1 MILTIKYK
9 WLMKKTVVLFSLLCL
24 LFATK
29 AQSLTGKVFQVGER
43 GDTTAM
49 QYATVQWLRTN
60 IGTQTDADGKFT
72 IPRTKT
78 DSLVIFFPTF
88 LPDTMVIPRGQDHI
102 TVFLNTAHTL
112 GEVSIVA
119 RDGSYISVQPIYTQ
133 IIGTEGL
140 RRAACCNLAESFES
154 SVAIDSEFPDAVS
167 GARQISMLGLA
178 GTYSQILLEN
188 VPYIRMLSHQFGLGF
203 IPGSWM
209 ESISLSKGT
218 SSVVNGFEAITGQ
231 INIDYKKPESNLE
244 RFFMNFYANS
254 MGKGELAMNTRIPV
268 GKNEKVSTNFLLFLA
283 DQFFKMD
290 MNHDGFM
297 DAPRSR
303 QVNFMNRWDYKSP
316 VVEGRTMVDF
326 VWDNRF
332 GGQMGFTPS
341 SFEYRYSDPYGF
353 ISDNKR
359 MDVITKN
366 GFLLKGEHESI
377 GTILSFTGHWLDS
390 RYGNGALYSGDQ
402 YSVYANVLY
411 SNKFGANE
419 RHKLTAGAS
428 LQYDCLNEL
437 YEDGLALYCYY
448 RPHHHDLIP
457 GVFAEY
463 AYILDPKLVVTA
475 GMRLDYNRVR
485 DRHESLIWIHD
496 SQLFWTPRVHLK
508 WQATKDLSLRAS
520 AGKGYRNAHFFAE
533 NQSLLLSSRKIYF
546 DGNERPEEAWNAGAS
561 LVWQFNMPGGKAT
574 LAVDYFYTYFV
585 QQMIVDLDQD
595 VHAVHYYALNGEY
608 NGYHNRSRSH
618 SAQVELTLKP
628 LQRFEILLAYRYNDV
643 RYMRNGVMRQKDM
656 MSPHKALVNLNYS
669 TPYDKWKFNLN
680 FQIYGPMPLPNTQS
694 NPEPYRRPD
703 VSKPYCLFNAQ
714 ITKKFRKWEIY
725 AGGENLLNVKQKD
738 PIVQAEN
745 PFGEYFD
752 ATMVYKPVT
761 GIMGYVGVRVILK

>member
-1 MILTIKYK
+1 MRR
-9 WLMKKTVVLFSLLCL
+9 VVLLGVLFVLFGLCS
-24 LFATK
+24 
-29 AQSLTGKVFQVGER
+29 AQSTLTGKVFQVSEN
-43 GDTTAM
+43 GDTVSVAN
-49 QYATVQWLRTN
+49 AAVQWLHTS
-60 IGTQTDADGKFT
+60 IGAHTGVDGKFT
-72 IPRTKT
+72 LNRTKT
-78 DSLVIFFPTF
+78 DTLVISFPTF
-88 LPDTMVIPRGQDHI
+88 VPDTVVIPRGQNYI
-102 TVFLNTAHTL
+102 TVFLTTAHNL
-112 GEVSIVA
+112 NEVSIVA
-119 RDGSYISVQPIYTQ
+119 RDGSYISVQPILTQ

-188 VPYIRMLSHQFGLGF
+188 VPYIRLLSHQFGLGF
-203 IPGSWM
+203 VPGSWM

-268 GKNEKVSTNFLLFLA
+268 GKDEKVSTNFLVFLA
-283 DQFFKMD
+283 DQFLKTD

-297 DAPRSR
+297 DVPRSR
-303 QVNFMNRWDYKSP
+303 QVNVMNRWDYKAP
-316 VVEGRTMVDF
+316 IVEGRTMLDF

-332 GGQMGFTPS
+332 GGQMNFDPNSNLLHLVYGFTA
-341 SFEYRYSDPYGF
+341 
-353 ISDNKR
+353 DNKR
-359 MDVITKN
+359 VDFITKN
-366 GFLLKGEHESI
+366 GFLLNGEHESI
-377 GTILSFTGHWLDS
+377 GTIVSYTGHWLTS
-390 RYGNGALYSGDQ
+390 SYGLGGFYDGSQ
-402 YSVYANVLY
+402 HSVYANVMY

-428 LQYDCLNEL
+428 LQFDCLNEL
-437 YEDGLALYCYY
+437 YEDRADLYYFD

-463 AYILDPKLVVTA
+463 AYIIDPKLVVMT
-475 GMRLDYNRVR
+475 GMRLDYNMVR
-485 DRHESLIWIHD
+485 DKSYSSIWTNI

-533 NQSLLLSSRKIYF
+533 NQSLMLSSRTLHF
-546 DGNERPEEAWNAGAS
+546 DGPDKPEEAWNAGAS
-561 LVWQFNMPGGKAT
+561 AVWQFNMPGGKAS

-585 QQMIVDLDQD
+585 QQMIVDLDEN

-618 SAQVELTLKP
+618 SAQIELTLKP
-628 LQRFEILLAYRYNDV
+628 LRRFEILLAYRYNDV

-656 MSPHKALVNLNYS
+656 MSPHKALINLNYS
-669 TPYDKWKFNLN
+669 TPYDKWKFNVN
-680 FQIYGPMPLPNTQS
+680 FQVFGPMPLPNTQNS
-694 NPEPYRRPD
+694 PEPYRRPEM
-703 VSKPYCLFNAQ
+703 SKPYCLLNAQ
-714 ITKKFRKWEIY
+714 ITKKFRRWEIY

-752 ATMVYKPVT
+752 ATMVYMPIT

>member
-1 MILTIKYK
+1 MRRIG
-9 WLMKKTVVLFSLLCL
+9 VLGVLLCL
-24 LFATK
+24 FGWGV
-29 AQSLTGKVFQVGER
+29 AQSTLTGKVLQISEQ
-43 GDTTAM
+43 GDTMTVAN
-49 QYATVQWLRTN
+49 AAVQWLHTG
-60 IGTQTDADGKFT
+60 IGAHTSVDGKFT
-72 IPRTKT
+72 LGRTKT
-78 DSLVIFFPTF
+78 DTLVISFPTF
-88 LPDTMVIPRGQDHI
+88 VPDTVVIPRGQNYI
-102 TVFLNTAHTL
+102 TVFLTTAHNL
-112 GEVSIVA
+112 NEVSIVA
-119 RDGSYISVQPIYTQ
+119 RDGSYISVQPILTQ

-188 VPYIRMLSHQFGLGF
+188 VPYIRLLSHQFGLGF
-203 IPGSWM
+203 VPGSWM

-268 GKNEKVSTNFLLFLA
+268 GNDEKVSTNFLVFLA
-283 DQFFKMD
+283 DQFLKMD

-297 DAPRSR
+297 DVPRSR
-303 QVNFMNRWDYKSP
+303 QVNVMNRWDYKAP
-316 VVEGRTMVDF
+316 VVEGRTMIDF

-332 GGQMGFTPS
+332 GGQMGFTPNGAM
-341 SFEYRYSDPYGF
+341 PAVLTYGF
-353 ISDNKR
+353 TADNKR
-359 MDVITKN
+359 VDFITKN
-366 GFLLKGEHESI
+366 GFLLNGEHESI
-377 GTILSFTGHWLDS
+377 GTIVSYTGHWLTS
-390 RYGNGALYSGDQ
+390 SYGLGGFYDGSQ
-402 YSVYANVLY
+402 HSVYANVMY

-428 LQYDCLNEL
+428 LQFDCLNEL
-437 YEDGLALYCYY
+437 YEDRADLYYFD

-463 AYILDPKLVVTA
+463 AYIIDPKLVVMT
-475 GMRLDYNRVR
+475 GMRLDYNMVR
-485 DRHESLIWIHD
+485 DKSHYSIWTND
-496 SQLFWTPRVHLK
+496 NQLFWTPRVHVK

-533 NQSLLLSSRKIYF
+533 NQSLMLSSRTLHF
-546 DGNERPEEAWNAGAS
+546 DGPDKPEEAWNAGAS
-561 LVWQFNMPGGKAT
+561 AVWQFNMPGGKAS

-585 QQMIVDLDQD
+585 QQMIVDLDEN

-618 SAQVELTLKP
+618 SAQIELTLKP

-656 MSPHKALVNLNYS
+656 MSPHKALINLNYS
-669 TPYDKWKFNLN
+669 TPYDKWKFNVN
-680 FQIYGPMPLPNTQS
+680 CQVYGPMPLPNTQS
-694 NPEPYRRPD
+694 SPESYRRPD
-703 VSKPYCLFNAQ
+703 VSKPYCLLNAQ
-714 ITKKFRKWEIY
+714 ITKKFRRWEIY

-752 ATMVYKPVT
+752 ATMVYMPIT
-761 GIMGYVGVRVILK
+761 GIMGYVGVRVMLK

>member
-1 MILTIKYK
+1 MRR
-9 WLMKKTVVLFSLLCL
+9 VVLLGVLFVLFGLCS
-24 LFATK
+24 
-29 AQSLTGKVFQVGER
+29 AQSTLTGKVFQVSEN
-43 GDTTAM
+43 GDTVSVAN
-49 QYATVQWLRTN
+49 AAVQWLHTS
-60 IGTQTDADGKFT
+60 IGAHTSVDGKFT
-72 IPRTKT
+72 LDRTKT
-78 DSLVIFFPTF
+78 DTLVISFPTF
-88 LPDTMVIPRGQDHI
+88 VPDTVVIPRGQNDI
-102 TVFLNTAHTL
+102 TVFLTTAHNL
-112 GEVSIVA
+112 NEVSIVA
-119 RDGSYISVQPIYTQ
+119 RDGSYISVQPILTQ

-188 VPYIRMLSHQFGLGF
+188 VPYIRLLSHQFGLGF

-268 GKNEKVSTNFLLFLA
+268 GKDEKVSTNFLIFLG

-297 DAPRSR
+297 DVPRSR
-303 QVNFMNRWDYKSP
+303 QVNVMNRWDYKAP
-316 VVEGRTMVDF
+316 IMEGRTMIDF

-332 GGQMGFTPS
+332 GGQMGFTP
-341 SFEYRYSDPYGF
+341 DGVMPAVLTYGF
-353 ISDNKR
+353 TADNKR
-359 MDVITKN
+359 VDVITKN
-366 GFLLKGEHESI
+366 GFLLNGEHESI
-377 GTILSFTGHWLDS
+377 GTILSYTGHWLNSD
-390 RYGNGALYSGDQ
+390 YGLGKLYGGNQ
-402 YSVYANVLY
+402 HSVYANVLY
-411 SNKFGANE
+411 SNKFGADE
-419 RHKLTAGAS
+419 RHKLTAGGS
-428 LQYDCLNEL
+428 LQFDCLNEL
-437 YEDGLALYCYY
+437 YEDRADLFYFD

-463 AYILDPKLVVTA
+463 AYIIDPKLVVMA
-475 GMRLDYNRVR
+475 GMRLDYNMVR
-485 DRHESLIWIHD
+485 DKSHYSIWTND
-496 SQLFWTPRVHLK
+496 NQLFWTPRVHVK

-533 NQSLLLSSRKIYF
+533 NQSLMLSSRTLHF
-546 DGNERPEEAWNAGAS
+546 DGPDKPEEAWNAGAS
-561 LVWQFNMPGGKAT
+561 AVWQFNMPGGKAS

-585 QQMIVDLDQD
+585 QQMIVDFDED

-608 NGYHNRSRSH
+608 NGYNNRSRSH

-628 LQRFEILLAYRYNDV
+628 IQRFEILLAYRYNDV
-643 RYMRNGVMRQKDM
+643 RYMRKGVMRQKDM
-656 MSPHKALVNLNYS
+656 MSPHKALINLNYS
-669 TPYDKWKFNLN
+669 TPYDKWKFNIN
-680 FQIYGPMPLPNTQS
+680 CQVFGPMPLPNTQS
-694 NPEPYRRPD
+694 SPESYRRPD
-703 VSKPYCLFNAQ
+703 VSKPYCLLNAQ
-714 ITKKFRKWEIY
+714 ITKKFRRWEIY

-752 ATMVYKPVT
+752 ATMVYMPIT

>member
-1 MILTIKYK
+1 MRR
-9 WLMKKTVVLFSLLCL
+9 LLISFFL
-24 LFATK
+24 LLAAGLGS
-29 AQSLTGKVFQVGER
+29 AQSLSGKVLQIGER
-43 GDTTAM
+43 GDTSVVSNA
-49 QYATVQWLRTN
+49 AVQWLHTD
-60 IGTQTDADGKFT
+60 IGAYTDADGKFT
-72 IPRTKT
+72 LPRTKT
-78 DSLVIFFPTF
+78 DTLVISFPTF
-88 LPDTMVIPRGQDHI
+88 LPDTVVIPRGQ
-102 TVFLNTAHTL
+102 TGLTFFLNTAHNL
-112 GEVSIVA
+112 KEVSIVA
-119 RDGSYISVQPIYTQ
+119 RDGSYISVQPILTQ

-178 GTYSQILLEN
+178 GTYTQILLEN
-188 VPYIRMLSHQFGLGF
+188 VPYIRMLANQFGLGF
-203 IPGSWM
+203 VPGSWM

-231 INIDYKKPESNLE
+231 INIDYKKPETNLE
-244 RFFMNFYANS
+244 KFFMNVYANS
-254 MGKGELAMNTRIPV
+254 MGKGELSMNTRIPV
-268 GKNEKVSTNFLLFLA
+268 GKDEKVSTNFLLFLG
-283 DQFFKMD
+283 DQFFKTD

-316 VVEGRTMVDF
+316 IVEGRTMVDF

-332 GGQMGFTPS
+332 GGQMAFVPNGIMPAIPTYGFTA
-341 SFEYRYSDPYGF
+341 
-353 ISDNKR
+353 DNKR
-359 MDVITKN
+359 VDVITKN

-377 GTILSFTGHWLDS
+377 GTILSYTGHWLTS
-390 RYGNGALYSGDQ
+390 SYGYSHFYEGDQ
-402 YSVYANVLY
+402 QSLYANVLY
-411 SNKFGANE
+411 SNKFGASE

-428 LQYDCLNEL
+428 LQFDCLNEL
-437 YEDGLALYCYY
+437 YEDRPDLYYFD

-463 AYILDPKLVVTA
+463 AYIIDPKLVVMT
-475 GMRLDYNRVR
+475 GMRLDYNIVR
-485 DRHESLIWIHD
+485 DRSHSSIWTNI
-496 SQLFWTPRVHLK
+496 SQLFWTPRVHVK
-508 WQATKDLSLRAS
+508 WQATQDLSLRAS

-533 NQSLLLSSRKIYF
+533 NQSLMISSRTLHF
-546 DGNERPEEAWNAGAS
+546 DGHTRPEEAWNAGAS
-561 LVWQFNMPGGKAT
+561 IVYQFNMPGGKAS
-574 LAVDYFYTYFV
+574 LAVDYFYTYFT
-585 QQMIVDLDQD
+585 QQMIVDLDED

-643 RYMRNGVMRQKDM
+643 RYMRRGVMRQKDM

-680 FQIYGPMPLPNTQS
+680 CQIFGPMPLPNTQS
-694 NPEPYRRPD
+694 NPEPYRRPE
-703 VSKPYCLFNAQ
+703 VSKPYCLLNAQ
-714 ITKKFRKWEIY
+714 ITKKFRRWEIY

-738 PIVQAEN
+738 PIVDAGN

-752 ATMVYKPVT
+752 ATMVYMPIT
-761 GIMGYVGVRVILK
+761 GIMGYLGVRVILK

>member
-1 MILTIKYK
+1 MMRKY
-9 WLMKKTVVLFSLLCL
+9 VLIGVLLAL
-24 LFATK
+24 LGFGS
-29 AQSLTGKVFQVGER
+29 AQSTLTGKVFQIGEN
-43 GDTTAM
+43 GDTVAVSN
-49 QYATVQWLRTN
+49 AAVQWLHTS
-60 IGTQTDADGKFT
+60 IGTHTDQYGKFT
-72 IPRTKT
+72 LNRTKT
-78 DSLVIFFPTF
+78 DTLVISFPTF
-88 LPDTMVIPRGQDHI
+88 LPDTMVIPRGQNGL
-102 TVFLNTAHTL
+102 TFFLNTAHNL
-112 GEVSIVA
+112 NEVSIVA

-188 VPYIRMLSHQFGLGF
+188 VPYIRLLSHQFGLGF

-231 INIDYKKPESNLE
+231 INVDYKKPESNLE

-268 GKNEKVSTNFLLFLA
+268 GKNEKASTNFLVFLA
-283 DQFFKMD
+283 DQFVKMD

-297 DAPRSR
+297 DVPRSR
-303 QVNFMNRWDYKSP
+303 QVNVMNRWDYKAP
-316 VVEGRTMVDF
+316 VVEGRTMIDF

-332 GGQMGFTPS
+332 GGQMGFIPNGIMPAVLT
-341 SFEYRYSDPYGF
+341 YGF
-353 ISDNKR
+353 TADNKR
-359 MDVITKN
+359 VDVITKN

-377 GTILSFTGHWLDS
+377 GTILSYTGHWLDS
-390 RYGNGALYSGDQ
+390 HYGYARDYLGNQ
-402 YSVYANVLY
+402 HSVYANILY
-411 SNKFGANE
+411 SNKFGNAS

-428 LQYDCLNEL
+428 LQYDYLDETFKDGHDFYFHHL
-437 YEDGLALYCYY
+437 EDGQE
-448 RPHHHDLIP
+448 IVP

-463 AYILDPKLVVTA
+463 AYILDPTLVLTA
-475 GMRLDYNRVR
+475 GMRLDYNMKRNKYTLLSSM
-485 DRHESLIWIHD
+485 EK
-496 SQLFWTPRVHLK
+496 QLYWTPRLHAK
-508 WQATKDLSLRAS
+508 WQINKDLSLRAS
-520 AGKGYRNAHFFAE
+520 IGKGHRNAHFFAE
-533 NQSLLLSSRKIYF
+533 NQSLLFSSRAIRTDELEKAQ
-546 DGNERPEEAWNAGAS
+546 EAWNIGARA
-561 LVWQFNMPGGKAT
+561 VWQFNMPGGKAT
-574 LAVDYFYTYFV
+574 LAVDYFYTHFV

-595 VHAVHYYALNGEY
+595 VHAVHYYALNGFV
-608 NGYHNRSRSH
+608 NGHGNRSRSH
-618 SAQVELTLKP
+618 SAQFELTLKP

-669 TPYDKWKFNLN
+669 TPYDKWKFNIN
-680 FQIYGPMPLPNTQS
+680 CQIYGPMPLPNTQS

-703 VSKPYCLFNAQ
+703 VSKPYCLLAAQ

-725 AGGENLLNVKQKD
+725 AGAENLLNVKQKD

-752 ATMVYKPVT
+752 ATMVYKPIT

>member
-1 MILTIKYK
+1 MRKFGFLFLLLT
-9 WLMKKTVVLFSLLCL
+9 LLCSL
-24 LFATK
+24 
-29 AQSLTGKVFQVGER
+29 QSQPLVGKVLQINEN
-43 GDTTAM
+43 GDTMAV
-49 QYATVQWLRTN
+49 ANAAAQWLHTS
-60 IGTQTDADGKFT
+60 IGAHTDADGKFSL
-72 IPRTKT
+72 PRTRT
-78 DSLVIFFPTF
+78 DTLVISFPTF
-88 LPDTMVIPRGQDHI
+88 LPDTVVIPPGQ
-102 TVFLNTAHTL
+102 TGLTFFLNTAHNL
-112 GEVSIVA
+112 NEVSIVA

-133 IIGTEGL
+133 VIGTEGL

-178 GTYSQILLEN
+178 GTYTQILLEN
-188 VPYIRMLSHQFGLGF
+188 VPYIRMLAHQFGLGF
-203 IPGSWM
+203 VPGSWM

-231 INIDYKKPESNLE
+231 INIDYKKPETNLE
-244 RFFMNFYANS
+244 KFFMNAYFNS

-268 GKNEKVSTNFLLFLA
+268 GKDEKVSTNFLVFLA
-283 DQFFKMD
+283 DQFLKTD

-303 QVNFMNRWDYKSP
+303 QVNVMNRWDYKSS

-332 GGQMGFTPS
+332 GGQMGFNPNGIM
-341 SFEYRYSDPYGF
+341 PAILIYGF
-353 ISDNKR
+353 TADNKR
-359 MDVITKN
+359 VDFITKN
-366 GFLLKGEHESI
+366 GFLLNGEHESI
-377 GTILSFTGHWLDS
+377 GTIVSFTGHWLDTW
-390 RYGNGALYSGDQ
+390 YGNGAVYNGDQ
-402 YSVYANVLY
+402 YSVYANILY
-411 SNKFGANE
+411 SNKFGAGEN
-419 RHKLTAGAS
+419 HKLTAGAS
-428 LQYDCLNEL
+428 FQYDCLNEL
-437 YEDGLALYCYY
+437 YHDGLDMLYYY

-463 AYILDPKLVVTA
+463 AYIIDPKLVVTA

-496 SQLFWTPRVHLK
+496 SQLFWTPRVHAK
-508 WQATKDLSLRAS
+508 WQVTKDLSLRAS
-520 AGKGYRNAHFFAE
+520 VGKGYRNAHFFAE
-533 NQSLLLSSRKIYF
+533 NQSLLLSSRTIHF
-546 DGNERPEEAWNAGAS
+546 DGFERPEEAWNAGAS
-561 LVWQFNMPGGKAT
+561 VVWQFNMPGGKAS
-574 LAVDYFYTYFV
+574 LAVDYFYTYFT

-608 NGYHNRSRSH
+608 NGYNNRSRSH
-618 SAQVELTLKP
+618 SAQIELTLKP

-643 RYMRNGVMRQKDM
+643 RYMRQGVMRQKDM

-669 TPYDKWKFNLN
+669 TPYDKWKFNIN
-680 FQIYGPMPLPNTQS
+680 CQVFGPMPLPNTHD
-694 NPEPYRRPD
+694 NPIQYQRPD
-703 VSKPYCLFNAQ
+703 VSKPYCILNAQ
-714 ITKKFRKWEIY
+714 ITKKFRRWEIY
-725 AGGENLLNVKQKD
+725 VGGENLLNVKQKD

-752 ATMVYKPVT
+752 ATMVYMPIT